1 MKDELPQK
9 SKLEQKR
16 KVTKMSDHISLP
28 LALAAEQFAK
38 LPGVGIKTAQRLAY
52 HMLNLPEDEVREF
65 AENIMKARK
74 SVRLCS
80 CCQNFTEQDICSI
93 CSDENRRKDQICVV
107 ESPKDVSAFERAGGY
122 DGLYHVLHGL
132 LSPMDGVTAEDIK
145 IKELLARLS
154 DTKEV
159 IMATNPT
166 VEGEATAVYIGRLI
180 KPMGIKVTRLAYGL
194 PAGSALEFADDV
206 TLVKALENRS
216 EL

>member
-1 MKDELPQK
+1 
-9 SKLEQKR
+9 
-16 KVTKMSDHISLP
+16 MSEYSSLP
-28 LALAAEQFAK
+28 LALAAEQFAR

-52 HMLNLPEDEVREF
+52 YMLNLPVEEVEEF
-65 AENIMKARK
+65 AENILKARR
-74 SVRLCS
+74 SVQLCK
-80 CCQNFTEQDICSI
+80 CCQNFTELEMCSV
-93 CSDENRRKDQICVV
+93 CSDENRNKSVVCVV

-132 LSPMDGVTAEDIK
+132 LSPMDGITAEDLK
-145 IKELLARLS
+145 IKELIARLS
-154 DTKEV
+154 DVKEV

-166 VEGEATAVYIGRLI
+166 VEGEATAMYISRLI

-206 TLVKALENRS
+206 TLVKALENRN

>member
-1 MKDELPQK
+1 
-9 SKLEQKR
+9 
-16 KVTKMSDHISLP
+16 MSDHISLP

-52 HMLNLPEDEVREF
+52 YMLNLPEEEVREF
-65 AENIMKARK
+65 SENIMKARK
-74 SVRLCS
+74 SVRLCK
-80 CCQNFTEQDICSI
+80 CCQNFTEQEICSI
-93 CSDENRRKDQICVV
+93 CSDDNRRKDQICVV

-132 LSPMDGVTAEDIK
+132 LSPMDGITAEDIK
-145 IKELLARLS
+145 IKELLARLG

>member
-1 MKDELPQK
+1 MKDEPPQK

-107 ESPKDVSAFERAGGY
+107 ESPKDVSAFERASGY